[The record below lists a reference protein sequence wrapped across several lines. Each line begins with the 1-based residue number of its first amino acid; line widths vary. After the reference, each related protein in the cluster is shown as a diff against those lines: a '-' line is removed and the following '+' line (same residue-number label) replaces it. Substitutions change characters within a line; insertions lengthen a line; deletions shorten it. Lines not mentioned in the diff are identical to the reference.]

1 MNEERW
7 TIVLVKGRSGPLR
20 QLSVSE
26 RTLRRVAV
34 GLCAAMLVLV
44 TGVIAAGFNAAT
56 GIENR
61 DMARR
66 NQLLTQELTRI
77 REKVATLETMV
88 DRVEN
93 RDAELRSLAGLEP
106 LDEDVLDVGIGGP
119 GSRQPEA
126 NPLHEVDAELGNTAF
141 AVEYDVGALQRRAR
155 LLLGSLGETRDSLSH
170 QRDLLLS
177 TPTLFPT
184 AGTLSSRFS
193 KARLHP
199 IMNEVLPHPGI
210 DIAAPRGTPIL
221 AAGQGRVVRAGWAS
235 GYGQMVEIDHGF
247 GYSTLYAHAS
257 RVLVRVGEEVGR
269 GDVIAQVGRTGTA
282 TANHLHYEVR
292 LNGQQQN
299 PLNYFLPGTLR

>member
-1 MNEERW
+1 
-7 TIVLVKGRSGPLR
+7 
-20 QLSVSE
+20 VSE
-26 RTLRRVAV
+26 RAVQRAAVALGVVVLALVVGVVSVAV
-34 GLCAAMLVLV
+34 DAVGGLQARDLAQR
-44 TGVIAAGFNAAT
+44 
-56 GIENR
+56 NR
-61 DMARR
+61 
-66 NQLLTQELTRI
+66 LLTQELTRI
-77 REKVATLETMV
+77 QEKVATLESMV
-88 DRVEN
+88 DRVQS
-93 RDAELRSLAGLEP
+93 RDAEVRSLAGLEP
-106 LDEDVLDVGIGGP
+106 LDEDVLQVGVGGP
-119 GSRQPEA
+119 GGGEPGA
-126 NPLHEVDAELGNTAF
+126 HPLHRMDAELGNTAF
-141 AVEYDVGALQRRAR
+141 AVEYDVSALQRRAR

-221 AAGQGRVVRAGWAS
+221 AAGQGRVARAGWAS

-247 GYSTLYAHAS
+247 GYTTVYAHAS
-257 RVLVRVGEEVGR
+257 RLLVRAGQEVER

-292 LNGQQQN
+292 LNGKQQN

>member
-1 MNEERW
+1 MNQERW
-7 TIVLVKGRSGPLR
+7 TIVLVKGRSGPLH

-26 RTLRRVAV
+26 GTVRRLAV
-34 GLCAAMLVLV
+34 GMAVLFLGLVA
-44 TGVIAAGFNAAT
+44 GVVSLGFDAAT
-56 GIENR
+56 GLE
-61 DMARR
+61 ARELAQR
-66 NQLLTQELTRI
+66 NEVLTRELERI
-77 REKVATLETMV
+77 QEQVATLEAVV
-88 DRVEN
+88 DRVES
-93 RDAELRSLAGLEP
+93 RDAEVRSLAGLEP
-106 LDEDVLDVGIGGP
+106 LDEDVLDVGVGGP
-119 GSRQPEA
+119 GSPAPESS
-126 NPLHEVDAELGNTAF
+126 PLHELDPGLGNTAF

-170 QRDLLLS
+170 QQDLLLA

-210 DIAAPRGTPIL
+210 DIAAPRGTPVV
-221 AAGQGRVVRAGWAS
+221 AAGRGRVVRAGWAS

-247 GYSTLYAHAS
+247 GYTTLYAHAS
-257 RVLVRVGEEVGR
+257 RLLVRVGQEVDR

-292 LNGQQQN
+292 RNGQQQN
-299 PLNYFLPGTLR
+299 PLNFFLPGTVR